1 MICNIILKTFFLF
14 APEGQHCHLAKRCEN
29 NKKMK
34 ERNKDREDNKED
46 RQEMKG
52 IDKRNTRKKERGKKI
67 ICSLKRIR

>member
-1 MICNIILKTFFLF
+1 LF